1 MKIEHAARPYIVS
14 MLPPKI
20 AIQIY
25 SRGRRE
31 FLHRLDRERP
41 EQYKLPDH
49 LKRNLWGLQFGPL
62 MNAAG
67 MFKNCECY
75 PMTALQG
82 AGGYLAGTS
91 EYFPWKGNEKNG
103 VYLPFVPYPRSGS
116 ASNWLGL
123 PTEGDHSNASKIE
136 RLVRI
141 SDTPVGQSVAEQPGN
156 MYDNDKMKNLA
167 LGMWVYEMAGVD
179 FIEVNDCPNVV
190 EHADGMTRQEKLAY
204 ISEHFLKR
212 RERKLPVIVKI
223 SPDIKPGSVS
233 ETMDML
239 FELGFDGVNF
249 GNASKDY
256 ARHRESIHPTE
267 RSLYDYYTSTFTGAV
282 SGKPLKEIS
291 LELAGRAAEYLRAG
305 PPVQEFHVI
314 RTGGI
319 ESAQDIVDS
328 DRAGISLNEWLTGY
342 WSAFVENGHDVYRLL
357 YEEYD
362 RIKKAA

>member
-1 MKIEHAARPYIVS
+1 
-14 MLPPKI
+14 
-20 AIQIY
+20 
-25 SRGRRE
+25 
-31 FLHRLDRERP
+31 
-41 EQYKLPDH
+41 
-49 LKRNLWGLQFGPL
+49 

-91 EYFPWKGNEKNG
+91 EFYPWAGNEKDG

-123 PTEGDHSNASKIE
+123 PTEGDITNSE
-136 RLVRI
+136 RIRRLQRI
-141 SDTPVGQSVAEQPGN
+141 NGMAVGQSVAEQPGN
-156 MYDNDKMKNLA
+156 RPDAEKMTKLLA
-167 LGMWVYEMAGVD
+167 GMKLYEKAGVD

-190 EHADGMTRQEKLAY
+190 EHAGGMTRQEKLAY
-204 ISEHFLKR
+204 ISEHYLKR
-212 RERKLPVIVKI
+212 RERKVPVIVKV
-223 SPDIKPGSVS
+223 SPDIYTSSVP

-249 GNASKDY
+249 GNASKLYEMNRSMIDP
-256 ARHRESIHPTE
+256 RERE
-267 RSLYDYYTSTFTGAV
+267 LYDYYTRTFGGAV

-291 LELAGRAAEYLRAG
+291 LELAGRAAEYLRDG
-305 PPVQEFHVI
+305 PPGQEFHVI

-319 ESAQDIVDS
+319 DCAQDIVDS

-342 WSAFVENGHDVYRLL
+342 WSAFAEHGHDVYRKL
-357 YEEYD
+357 YEEYI
-362 RIKKAA
+362 RLKARDAADGLSQFGRELDAIHGELSEINRQLE